1 MRKNDWLQDRP
12 GSRGTGLCEVLGRR
26 CLTAAWL
33 VAAMS
38 LLCGLLWLSACSD
51 AVLEPD
57 GSISYPGNTLR
68 IETES
73 VFHPESSSQVT
84 TGGEVETDPPLVLLP
99 STDASTDTTG
109 PHLTLVTEEPDGG
122 TTEAH
127 LTLPTT
133 NPSPDIDSS
142 FYMEFLSTGK
152 SDCILIL
159 LDGKCVLI
167 DTADKDDNTL
177 ICETLDGHGIK
188 HIDYLILTHFDNDH
202 IGSAATLLKR
212 YTVGD
217 VYMPDY
223 ARDSK
228 LYRQMDAAL
237 TTAKGVGTTVHRLYA
252 QDVELTIG
260 TGSLWINAT
269 AMEGYEPGQTLGA
282 DEDNDRNEENN
293 FSLITA
299 LRYEDTTAI
308 FCGDAEKERMAEYL
322 PLAQARGITSCTLLK
337 IPHHGSS
344 SSTALS
350 DAVRAW
356 KPRICVVCTD
366 AEENVAAAV
375 ITNMRAV
382 GAGAYFTY
390 RGTICFA
397 ADGTVVY
404 K

>member
-1 MRKNDWLQDRP
+1 MRKNIQSQDRS
-12 GSRGTGLCEVLGRR
+12 GSRGKGLCEVFGRR
-26 CLTAAWL
+26 GRTVAWL
-33 VAAMS
+33 MMAMS

-73 VFHPESSSQVT
+73 VFRPESSSRETVGGEPETNPPLILVPGGDTSADT
-84 TGGEVETDPPLVLLP
+84 TGAQLVLP
-99 STDASTDTTG
+99 STDA
-109 PHLTLVTEEPDGG
+109 
-122 TTEAH
+122 
-127 LTLPTT
+127 
-133 NPSPDIDSS
+133 DSGSDRS
-142 FYMEFLSTGK
+142 FYMEFLNTGK
-152 SDCILIL
+152 SDCILIIVE
-159 LDGKCVLI
+159 GKCILI
-167 DTADKDDNTL
+167 DTADKNDASL
-177 ICETLDGHGIK
+177 ICGTLDGHGIT

-202 IGSAATLLKR
+202 IGSAAIVLDR
-212 YTVGD
+212 YTVGE

-223 ARDSK
+223 VRDSK
-228 LYRQMDAAL
+228 LYRQMEAAL
-237 TTAKGVGTTVHRLYA
+237 TTAEGAGSAVHRLYA
-252 QDVELTIG
+252 QDVELTLG
-260 TGSLWINAT
+260 AGSLWINAT
-269 AMEGYEPGQTLGA
+269 AMVGYEPGQTLGA

-322 PLAQARGITSCTLLK
+322 PLAQARGLTSCTLLK

-356 KPRICVVCTD
+356 KPRVCVVCTD

-375 ITNMRAV
+375 VTSMRAV

>member
-1 MRKNDWLQDRP
+1 MRKNNRLQDRP

-26 CLTAAWL
+26 CRTAAWL

-99 STDASTDTTG
+99 NTDASTDTTG
-109 PHLTLVTEEPDGG
+109 PHLTLPSSPTELDPDR
-122 TTEAH
+122 
-127 LTLPTT
+127 
-133 NPSPDIDSS
+133 S
-142 FYMEFLSTGK
+142 FYVEFLNTGK
-152 SDCILIL
+152 SDCILIVME
-159 LDGKCVLI
+159 GKCILI
-167 DTADKDDNTL
+167 DTADKDDNML
-177 ICETLDGHGIK
+177 ICEMLDGHGIT

-269 AMEGYEPGQTLGA
+269 AMEGYEPGQMLGA